1 MVIPAYSFNEVI
13 MLNVTALSKKFQSKQ
28 VLKDISFSITSGEI
42 VGLIG
47 PNGSGKTTLLNIL
60 MGILYP
66 SSGSIKADPHIK
78 VGMAV
83 SRMGFF
89 DDMTAEDNLSMYFDL
104 AGIKNDKERLE
115 WLMNYFL
122 IDYKTVKYGKL
133 SAGMKQ
139 KVSLLM
145 AFLDNYDLT
154 YLDEP
159 TNHLDVDSIFLLR
172 SFLAQKRNEGCSFLV
187 SSHILTDLE
196 KICDRILFIKDGIII
211 AKETTSELIKEYGT
225 VEDAYLRLFRTN
237 NAA

>member
-1 MVIPAYSFNEVI
+1 MLSVIN
-13 MLNVTALSKKFQSKQ
+13 LSKKFQRKQ
-28 VLKDISFSITSGEI
+28 VLKDISFSITQGEI

-66 SSGSIKADPHIK
+66 SSGGFKVEPHIK
-78 VGMAV
+78 TGMAV

-89 DDMTAEDNLSMYFDL
+89 DDMTTKNNLSMYFDL
-104 AGIKNDKERLE
+104 AGTNHKALLE
-115 WLMNYFL
+115 ELMSYFS
-122 IDYKTVKYGKL
+122 IDYEMLKYSKL

-139 KVSLLM
+139 KVSLLT

-172 SFLAQKRNEGCSFLV
+172 SLLTKKKNEGRSFLI

-196 KICDRILFIKDGIII
+196 KICDRIIFINEGRVI
-211 AKETTSELIKEYGT
+211 ADATTSDLIKKYGT
-225 VEDAYLRLFRTN
+225 VEAAYLGLFRTN